1 MEIEVV
7 LGEAEVE
14 VLEVEE
20 VAIEEAEE
28 EDLGVEEVAIE
39 EVLGEEEVFELFGFN
54 FLIFIHYFN

>member
-20 VAIEEAEE
+20 VAIEEAISNKT
-28 EDLGVEEVAIE
+28 V
-39 EVLGEEEVFELFGFN
+39 
-54 FLIFIHYFN
+54 H